1 MKPQLSERDKIIMNL
16 KSELFDIQQNAKNI
30 KKLEETNNE
39 YQNENKMLYNKKN
52 KLEFML
58 DKTKEQTSKQISDL
72 KLEIK
77 NLNEELNKKKDTNI
91 KLFIEKESLE
101 KKLDIMTVKNNNLS
115 KKIKSLMERDTENGK
130 LIEKFRKK
138 LNLYENGNNNTNCQ
152 KVNAI
157 KDIKDKYDKNIV
169 FFQKKVNELQL
180 AINQLYCDNK
190 KLVKIYKI
198 AYNKKEI
205 NKNIILTLIKSN
217 LLPKNIIKDVNHC
230 KTDYSNSR
238 INQRNNYNK
247 DIINSIDSNY
257 SSAKNIVIATRI
269 KTPSREYLHTDKNE
283 NLKYESI
290 KSKIID
296 DEDISRC
303 KSTSS
308 KNIIIKRNQ
317 NQTENDDVFSPY
329 GYDINKTYNFEKMK
343 AIKKAKKKISQ
354 SLNKKIND
362 KNNFNLNVNL
372 DLYNSVYGIK
382 NDKYFC
388 ELINTQ
394 EENIMLKKQVL
405 NLAKQNEDIID
416 EIDNIVKISGM
427 DTIDVTSEGV
437 KHLEQIIFNNRELL
451 GKYLN
456 EVRKYKT

>member
-16 KSELFDIQQNAKNI
+16 KNELFDIQQNVKNI

-39 YQNENKMLYNKKN
+39 FQNENKILYNKKN

-58 DKTKEQTSKQISDL
+58 DKTKEQTSKQIYDL

-101 KKLDIMTVKNNNLS
+101 KKLDIMVVKNNNLS
-115 KKIKSLMERDTENGK
+115 KKIKSLMERDTENCK
-130 LIEKFRKK
+130 LLEKYRKK
-138 LNLYENGNNNTNCQ
+138 INLYENGNNNINFQ
-152 KVNAI
+152 KINT
-157 KDIKDKYDKNIV
+157 IKDKYDKNIV

-198 AYNKKEI
+198 AYNNKEI
-205 NKNIILTLIKSN
+205 NKNIILTLVKSN
-217 LLPKNIIKDVNHC
+217 LLPKNIIKDIDRSE
-230 KTDYSNSR
+230 TDYTNSK
-238 INQRNNYNK
+238 INQRNN

-257 SSAKNIVIATRI
+257 GSEKNMTFATRT

-283 NLKYESI
+283 NMKYDSI
-290 KSKIID
+290 KSKIIN
-296 DEDISRC
+296 DEDIRRG

-308 KNIIIKRNQ
+308 KNIKIKKIKNQ
-317 NQTENDDVFSPY
+317 KENDDVFSPY

-343 AIKKAKKKISQ
+343 NKRNKKKKISH
-354 SLNKKIND
+354 SLNKKVND
-362 KNNFNLNVNL
+362 KNNFNLNLNL
-372 DLYNSVYGIK
+372 DLYNSLYGLK

-427 DTIDVTSEGV
+427 NTIDVTSEGV

-451 GKYLN
+451 GKYLD

>member
-16 KSELFDIQQNAKNI
+16 KNELFDIQQNVKNI

-39 YQNENKMLYNKKN
+39 FQNENKILYNKKN

-58 DKTKEQTSKQISDL
+58 DKTKEQTSKQIYDL

-101 KKLDIMTVKNNNLS
+101 KKLDIMVVKNNNLS
-115 KKIKSLMERDTENGK
+115 KKIKSLMERDTENCK
-130 LIEKFRKK
+130 LLEKYRKK
-138 LNLYENGNNNTNCQ
+138 INLYENGNNNINFQ
-152 KVNAI
+152 KINT
-157 KDIKDKYDKNIV
+157 IKDKYDKNIV

-198 AYNKKEI
+198 AYNNKEI
-205 NKNIILTLIKSN
+205 NKNIILTLVKSN
-217 LLPKNIIKDVNHC
+217 LLPKNIIKDIDRSE
-230 KTDYSNSR
+230 TDYTNSK
-238 INQRNNYNK
+238 INQRNN

-257 SSAKNIVIATRI
+257 GSEKNMTFATRT

-283 NLKYESI
+283 NMKYDSI
-290 KSKIID
+290 KSKIIN
-296 DEDISRC
+296 DEDIRRG

-308 KNIIIKRNQ
+308 KNIKIKKIKNQ
-317 NQTENDDVFSPY
+317 KENDDVFSPY

-343 AIKKAKKKISQ
+343 ANRNKKKKISH
-354 SLNKKIND
+354 SLNKKVND
-362 KNNFNLNVNL
+362 KNNFNLNLNL
-372 DLYNSVYGIK
+372 DLYNSLYGLK

-427 DTIDVTSEGV
+427 NTIDVTSEGV

-451 GKYLN
+451 GKYLD

>member
-16 KSELFDIQQNAKNI
+16 KSELFDIQQNVKNI

-39 YQNENKMLYNKKN
+39 FQNENKILYNKKN

-58 DKTKEQTSKQISDL
+58 DKTKEQTSKQIYDL
-72 KLEIK
+72 KLEIN

-101 KKLDIMTVKNNNLS
+101 KKLDIMMVKNNNLS

-130 LIEKFRKK
+130 LLEKYRNKIK
-138 LNLYENGNNNTNCQ
+138 LYENGNNNINFQ

-198 AYNKKEI
+198 AYNNKEI
-205 NKNIILTLIKSN
+205 NKNIILTLVKSN
-217 LLPKNIIKDVNHC
+217 LLPKNIIKNIDRC
-230 KTDYSNSR
+230 ETDNANSP
-238 INQRNNYNK
+238 INQRNNYNN
-247 DIINSIDSNY
+247 DIINSIHSNY
-257 SSAKNIVIATRI
+257 NSVKNMIFATRT
-269 KTPSREYLHTDKNE
+269 KTPSREYLSTDKNE
-283 NLKYESI
+283 NMKYDSI
-290 KSKIID
+290 KSKIIN
-296 DEDISRC
+296 DEDIRRG

-308 KNIIIKRNQ
+308 KNIKIKKIKSQ
-317 NQTENDDVFSPY
+317 NENDDVFSPY

-343 AIKKAKKKISQ
+343 ANRNKKKKISN
-354 SLNKKIND
+354 SLNKKLND
-362 KNNFNLNVNL
+362 KNNYNLNVNL
-372 DLYNSVYGIK
+372 DLYKSLYGIK

-427 DTIDVTSEGV
+427 NTIDVTSEGV

-451 GKYLN
+451 GKYLD

>member
-1 MKPQLSERDKIIMNL
+1 MNL
-16 KSELFDIQQNAKNI
+16 KNELFDIQQNVKNI

-39 YQNENKMLYNKKN
+39 FQNENKILYNKKN

-58 DKTKEQTSKQISDL
+58 DKTKEQTSKQIYDL

-101 KKLDIMTVKNNNLS
+101 KKLDIMVVKNNNLS
-115 KKIKSLMERDTENGK
+115 KKIKSLMERDTENCK
-130 LIEKFRKK
+130 LLEKYRKK
-138 LNLYENGNNNTNCQ
+138 INLYENGNNNINFQ
-152 KVNAI
+152 KINT
-157 KDIKDKYDKNIV
+157 IKDKYDKNIV

-198 AYNKKEI
+198 AYNNKEI
-205 NKNIILTLIKSN
+205 NKNIILTLVKSN
-217 LLPKNIIKDVNHC
+217 LLPKNIIKDIDRC
-230 KTDYSNSR
+230 ETDYTNSK
-238 INQRNNYNK
+238 INQRNN

-257 SSAKNIVIATRI
+257 GSEKNMTFATRT

-283 NLKYESI
+283 NMKYDSI
-290 KSKIID
+290 KSKIIN
-296 DEDISRC
+296 DEDIRRG

-308 KNIIIKRNQ
+308 KNIKIKKIKNQ
-317 NQTENDDVFSPY
+317 KENDDVFSPY

-343 AIKKAKKKISQ
+343 ANRNKKKKISH
-354 SLNKKIND
+354 SLNKKVND
-362 KNNFNLNVNL
+362 KNNFNLNLNL
-372 DLYNSVYGIK
+372 DLYNSLYGLK

-427 DTIDVTSEGV
+427 NTIDVTSEGV

-451 GKYLN
+451 GKYLD

>member
-16 KSELFDIQQNAKNI
+16 KNELFDIQQNVKNI

-39 YQNENKMLYNKKN
+39 FQNENKILYNKKN

-58 DKTKEQTSKQISDL
+58 DKTKEQTSKQIYDL

-101 KKLDIMTVKNNNLS
+101 KKLDIMVVKNNNLS
-115 KKIKSLMERDTENGK
+115 KKIKSLMERDTENCK
-130 LIEKFRKK
+130 LLEKYRKK
-138 LNLYENGNNNTNCQ
+138 INLYENGNNNINFQ
-152 KVNAI
+152 KINT
-157 KDIKDKYDKNIV
+157 IKDKYDKNIV

-198 AYNKKEI
+198 AYNNKEI
-205 NKNIILTLIKSN
+205 NKNIILTLVKSN
-217 LLPKNIIKDVNHC
+217 LLPKNIIKDIDSC
-230 KTDYSNSR
+230 ETDYTNSK
-238 INQRNNYNK
+238 INQRNN

-257 SSAKNIVIATRI
+257 GSEKNMTFATRT

-283 NLKYESI
+283 NMKYDSI
-290 KSKIID
+290 KSKIIN
-296 DEDISRC
+296 DEDIRRG

-308 KNIIIKRNQ
+308 KNIKIKKIKNQ
-317 NQTENDDVFSPY
+317 KENDDVFSPY

-343 AIKKAKKKISQ
+343 ANRNKKKKISH
-354 SLNKKIND
+354 SLNKKVND
-362 KNNFNLNVNL
+362 KNNFNLNSNL
-372 DLYNSVYGIK
+372 DLYNSLYGLK

-427 DTIDVTSEGV
+427 NTIDVTSEGV

-451 GKYLN
+451 GKYLD